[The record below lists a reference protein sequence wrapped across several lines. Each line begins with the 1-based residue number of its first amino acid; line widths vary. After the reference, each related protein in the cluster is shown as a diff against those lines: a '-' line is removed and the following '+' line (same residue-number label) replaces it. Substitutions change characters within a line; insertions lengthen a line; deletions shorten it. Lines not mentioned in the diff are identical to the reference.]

1 MNKSELLQY
10 ASYALWI
17 SLIVV
22 FILIINR
29 KAKQRAA
36 AKKALLHPMINLFTY
51 ELPQASGTI
60 NFFFDA
66 DEAIDYRFFITQTNT
81 GATTTLAQGT
91 CKKGG
96 QKILFDTTSFDNGI
110 YFYGIE
116 TAFQRVE
123 KRLIVAN

>member
-36 AKKALLHPMINLFTY
+36 AKKALLHPMINLFAY
-51 ELPQASGTI
+51 ELPKASGTI

-66 DEAIDYRFFITQTNT
+66 DEALDFHFFITQIST
-81 GATTTLAQGT
+81 GITTTLAQGT

-96 QKILFDTTSFDNGI
+96 QKIMFDTTTLANGI

-116 TAFQRVE
+116 TGFQRVE
-123 KRLIVAN
+123 KRLIVEN